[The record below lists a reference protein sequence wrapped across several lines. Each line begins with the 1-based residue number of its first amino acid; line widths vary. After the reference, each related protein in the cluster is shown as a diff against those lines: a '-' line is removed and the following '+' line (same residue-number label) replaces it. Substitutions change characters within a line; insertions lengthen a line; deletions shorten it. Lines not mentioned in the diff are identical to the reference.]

1 MNLRADAPEW
11 SVDPSDFES
20 SATLFGAVMIDV
32 DGKIAFSEDEDDLVA
47 AFIDGK
53 CVGVTHVQYDD
64 YSDSYRAYLTI
75 YGNSD
80 YEDKEIKLMV
90 WDASTDIIHPV
101 VYVYDDLEIKAG
113 SETQLTFSV
122 DGYWGDYDNIYC
134 VYASNDIQQS
144 TPLKKNWNWISV
156 YVQDAT
162 GNEVNSVLEC
172 INPNGAV
179 VKNAN
184 AYSEY
189 IKGTGWYS
197 TKLTNLTGN
206 TMYKLQM
213 TAADTLVVEGKAYD
227 DNAGVSLV
235 SGWNWIPYYR
245 SFSLSLDDAFA
256 SIEPARNDQVKGQE
270 GFAMYNG
277 TTWNGTLKSLQPGK
291 GYLYK
296 SASEKTLN
304 YPSQR
309 NVATASLAPMRR
321 MVKESMFSPVDPT
334 EYESNMTVLAV
345 VMEGDAILERA
356 QEIAVFDGA
365 TCMASAFMENDGY
378 FYLTVPGDKTV
389 ADRLTVYAVVDGVMV
404 ETATSMY
411 FGEDAIFGD
420 YDAPFIVR
428 VGESTAISKLLADG
442 NYVGMQV
449 VDLSGRVLYS
459 GATTD
464 FNENDLHDGQYIFEF
479 FTEDG
484 QIVCY
489 KQLIKRFTE

>member
-1 MNLRADAPEW
+1 MSL
-11 SVDPSDFES
+11 
-20 SATLFGAVMIDV
+20 
-32 DGKIAFSEDEDDLVA
+32 A
-47 AFIDGK
+47 A
-53 CVGVTHVQYDD
+53 
-64 YSDSYRAYLTI
+64 
-75 YGNSD
+75 
-80 YEDKEIKLMV
+80 
-90 WDASTDIIHPV
+90 
-101 VYVYDDLEIKAG
+101 
-113 SETQLTFSV
+113 
-122 DGYWGDYDNIYC
+122 
-134 VYASNDIQQS
+134 
-144 TPLKKNWNWISV
+144 
-156 YVQDAT
+156 
-162 GNEVNSVLEC
+162 
-172 INPNGAV
+172 
-179 VKNAN
+179 
-184 AYSEY
+184 
-189 IKGTGWYS
+189 
-197 TKLTNLTGN
+197 
-206 TMYKLQM
+206 
-213 TAADTLVVEGKAYD
+213 
-227 DNAGVSLV
+227 
-235 SGWNWIPYYR
+235 GWNWIPYYR
-245 SFSLSLDDAFA
+245 SFTLSLDDAFA
-256 SIEPARNDQVKGQE
+256 SVEPARNDQVKGQE
-270 GFAMYNG
+270 GYAMYNG

-309 NVATASLAPMRR
+309 TVATASLAPTRR
-321 MVKESMFSPVDPT
+321 MAKESMFAPVDPT
-334 EYESNMTVLAV
+334 EYESNMTILAV

-356 QEIAVFDGA
+356 QEIAVFDVA

-459 GATTD
+459 GATAD
-464 FNENDLHDGQYIFEF
+464 FDENDLHDGQYIFEF

-489 KQLIKRFTE
+489 KQMIKRLVE